1 MPSTLKLKGR
11 KDKMIVAL
19 IGNQNCGKTTLFNQM
34 TGSNQHV
41 GNFPGVTVDRKEGLV
56 TRRRRVQSMHGKGPN
71 RTEKSG
77 KPLVNTPHE
86 AILSHHQSITAID
99 LPGIY
104 SLSPYSGEELL
115 TRNYLIEERPDVII
129 NIVDAGNIERN
140 LYLSLQL
147 LTMNIPMVIAL
158 NMMDEVRANGGSILT
173 DKMADSLGLPV
184 VPISAGKNEG
194 IDELLDEVVRVA
206 VARRKPK
213 LIDFCGGAVHRT
225 IHSVAHLIEDHAERI
240 RVSPRFAAVK
250 IVEGDPPL
258 LNKLQLSENEIET
271 LDHMIKEME
280 TEVDLDR
287 KAAIADMRYSFIE
300 DVVKKTVR
308 KPAES
313 LQHKRSVSIDRLLT
327 HRIFA
332 IPVFLLIM
340 AFVFYLTFGLL
351 GPALSDVLGTFFM
364 YLTDKTRQGLI
375 DTGFNPVLISLV
387 CDGIFAGVGSVL
399 SFLPTIVV
407 LFLFLS
413 ILEDSGYMARVAFV
427 MDRILRKIGLSGRS
441 FVPMLIG
448 FGCTVPAVMS
458 ARTLPG
464 ERDRKMTIFLIP
476 FISCSAKLPIYGIFT
491 MSFFPNHSAIV
502 MIGLYLGGIAMA
514 LIAGL
519 IMKKTSFHGLSSPFV
534 MELPNYRLPS
544 AKSVILLLYD
554 KAKDFAT
561 KAFTIIF
568 VASIIVW
575 ILTTFDF
582 RMNVVMD
589 SSNGMLAQIGQ
600 WVAPAFA
607 PLGFGDWRAVTALIT
622 GFVAKEAVVSTL
634 TVLTGASVDSLP
646 QALSTIFTPASAAAF
661 LAFSLLYSPCVAAIA
676 AISREMK
683 SKKAAFG
690 IVLIQT
696 GIAWLTAFVVYQ
708 IAFLFAR

>member
-1 MPSTLKLKGR
+1 MN
-11 KDKMIVAL
+11 VAL
-19 IGNQNCGKTTLFNQM
+19 IGNQNCGKTTLFNQL

-41 GNFPGVTVDRKEGLV
+41 GNFPGVTVDRKEGIV
-56 TRRRRVQSMHGKGPN
+56 SRH
-71 RTEKSG
+71 RTGRTGAGRGRFGAGGSG
-77 KPLVNTPHE
+77 KMPHE
-86 AILSHHQSITAID
+86 ASLSHHQSITAVD

-115 TRNYLIEERPDVII
+115 TRNYLIEEKPDVII
-129 NIVDAGNIERN
+129 NVVDAGNIERN
-140 LYLSLQL
+140 LYLTMQL
-147 LTMNIPMVIAL
+147 LVMGIPIVIAL
-158 NMMDEVRANGGSILT
+158 NMMDEVRANGGSVLT
-173 DKMADSLGLPV
+173 DKMSQALGVPV

-194 IDELLDEVVRVA
+194 IDELMDVVSRVA
-206 VARRKPK
+206 AERQKPRM
-213 LIDFCGGAVHRT
+213 IDFCGGAVHRT

-240 RVSPRFAAVK
+240 HVSSRFAAVK

-258 LNKLQLSENEIET
+258 LEKLNLSENEIET

-280 TEVDLDR
+280 TEVGLDR
-287 KAAIADMRYSFIE
+287 KAAIADMRYTFLE
-300 DVVKKTVR
+300 DVVKKTVQ

-313 LQHKRSVSIDRLLT
+313 IQHRRSISIDKVIT

-340 AFVFYLTFGLL
+340 ALVFYLTFGLA
-351 GPALSDVLGTFFM
+351 GPVLSDLLGTSFE
-364 YLTDKTRQGLI
+364 YLTEQTRQIMTG
-375 DTGFNPVLISLV
+375 TGFNPVLISLV
-387 CDGIFAGVGSVL
+387 CDGIFSGVGSVL

-413 ILEDSGYMARVAFV
+413 VLEDSGYMARVAFV

-448 FGCTVPAVMS
+448 FGCTVPAVMA

-476 FISCSAKLPIYGIFT
+476 FMSCSAKLPIYGIFT
-491 MSFFPNHSAIV
+491 MAFFPEHAALV
-502 MIGLYLGGIAMA
+502 MIALYIGGVAAA
-514 LIAGL
+514 LLAGL
-519 IMKKTSFHGLSSPFV
+519 IMKKTTFRGLSSPFV

-544 AKSVILLLYD
+544 AKSVVLLLFD
-554 KAKDFAT
+554 KAKDFVT

-568 VASIIVW
+568 IASIVVW

-582 RMNVVMD
+582 RMNVVTD
-589 SSNGMLAQIGQ
+589 GTSGMLSQIGQ
-600 WVAPAFA
+600 WIAPVFA

-622 GFVAKEAVVSTL
+622 GFVAKETVVSTL
-634 TVLTGASVDSLP
+634 TVLTGASADSLP
-646 QALSTIFTPASAAAF
+646 QALSGIFTPASAAAF
-661 LAFSLLYSPCVAAIA
+661 LVFSLLYTPCVAAIT

-683 SKKAAFG
+683 SRKTAFG
-690 IVLIQT
+690 IVLLQT
-696 GIAWLTAFVVYQ
+696 GIAWIAAYIVYH
-708 IAFLFAR
+708 IILLFT